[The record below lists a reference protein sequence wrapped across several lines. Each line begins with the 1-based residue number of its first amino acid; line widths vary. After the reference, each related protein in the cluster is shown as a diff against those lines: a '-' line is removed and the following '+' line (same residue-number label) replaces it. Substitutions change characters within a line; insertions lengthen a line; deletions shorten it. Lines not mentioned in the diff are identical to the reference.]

1 MTDLYFHHYANS
13 PFAEKIRRILAYK
26 EMPWQS
32 VMQPPIMPKPELT
45 ALTGGYRRIPML
57 QLGADIFCDTALICD
72 VLETLKPT
80 PSIFT
85 QPTAAVAKTIA
96 AWADSTLFA
105 VAMAFNF
112 GPKGAAAFFA
122 KMPPEFATAFI
133 EDRKAMRL
141 GAARM
146 HPSDATSAYRIYLTR
161 INDMV
166 ANSFACGAT
175 PSVADF
181 SIYHSL
187 WFTRNLPELAPVLH
201 SYPNIIVWMDRIAAL
216 GKDLSNKSNAS
227 EALETAKAGS
237 TPFFS
242 DQASIDDHGIALGAS
257 VTITAESFGP
267 EASIGTL
274 IAATEDR
281 YSIART
287 DERAGAVRVHFP
299 RTGFVL
305 KAV

>member
-1 MTDLYFHHYANS
+1 MIDLYFHHYANS

-32 VMQPPIMPKPELT
+32 VMQPPIMPKPDLT
-45 ALTGGYRRIPML
+45 ALTGGYRRIPVM
-57 QLGADIFCDTALICD
+57 QIGADIFCDTALICD
-72 VLETLKPT
+72 VLETIKPT
-80 PSIFT
+80 PSIFAK
-85 QPTAAVAKTIA
+85 PMAAGAKTIA
-96 AWADSTLFA
+96 AWADSTLFT

-146 HPSDATSAYRIYLTR
+146 HPSDATSAYRMYLSR

-166 ANSFACGAT
+166 ANGFACGAA

-187 WFTRNLPELAPVLH
+187 WFTRNIPETATMLNN
-201 SYPNIIVWMDRIAAL
+201 YPNIIAWMNRIAAL
-216 GKDLSNKSNAS
+216 GTDLSIKSNSAA
-227 EALETAKAGS
+227 ALAAAKLGS
-237 TPFFS
+237 TPFFA
-242 DQASIDDHGIALGAS
+242 DQAFVDDHGIALGTT
-257 VTITAESFGP
+257 VGITAESFGP
-267 EASIGTL
+267 EASVGTL

-281 YSIART
+281 YTISRI
-287 DERAGAVRVHFP
+287 DEQAGTVRVHFP
-299 RTGFVL
+299 RSGFVL